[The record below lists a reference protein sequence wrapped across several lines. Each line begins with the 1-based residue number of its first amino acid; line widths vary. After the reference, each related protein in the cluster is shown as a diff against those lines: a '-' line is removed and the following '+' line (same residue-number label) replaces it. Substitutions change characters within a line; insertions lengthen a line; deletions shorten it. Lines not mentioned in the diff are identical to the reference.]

1 MFAIS
6 PQVPLLNNF
15 PLTEGKLVVLLRKYQ
30 NLFLPAEFT
39 MANLFA
45 SLLRLAT
52 APCACRSLLFT
63 FAHNVSNVMRGR
75 RLSLRHS
82 VKHYETVI
90 ICIITSWRYGFV
102 QAKFSINNERP
113 SWVSR
118 AVRHRTVASPIPSRC
133 KDTNNFINFQI
144 NRRKIWRK

>member
-1 MFAIS
+1 MPDNIPRNEQPLIAITGIRDWSRVSFSHELDIPFFIRKVATIMFAITT
-6 PQVPLLNNF
+6 QVPLLNNF
-15 PLTEGKLVVLLRKYQ
+15 PLTEGKLVVPFRKYQ

-52 APCACRSLLFT
+52 APSACRSLLFT

-90 ICIITSWRYGFV
+90 IRIITSNFYS
-102 QAKFSINNERP
+102 ACKNKHKF
-113 SWVSR
+113 
-118 AVRHRTVASPIPSRC
+118 
-133 KDTNNFINFQI
+133 
-144 NRRKIWRK
+144 

>member
-1 MFAIS
+1 MDETISDNIPRNEKPLIAIIGIRDCSRVSFSHELDIPFFIRKVATIMFAIS
-6 PQVPLLNNF
+6 TQVPLLNNF
-15 PLTEGKLVVLLRKYQ
+15 PLTEGSQVVLLRKYQ
-30 NLFLPAEFT
+30 NMLLPAEFA

-52 APCACRSLLFT
+52 APNACRSLLFT

-90 ICIITSWRYGFV
+90 IFV
-102 QAKFSINNERP
+102 I
-113 SWVSR
+113 
-118 AVRHRTVASPIPSRC
+118 ASNIYSRC
-133 KDTNNFINFQI
+133 KNT
-144 NRRKIWRK
+144 